1 MYPFYTHVAFMG
13 AGLIS
18 MAAGIF
24 IVRFLRKKHWW
35 LRFHRFVG
43 IIGVICLGTGLVAA
57 VVMVSQGGDGH
68 FRLPHA
74 WLGLAAV
81 LFAIVT
87 PVLGHLQFKI
97 RSQIQQLRRWHRRT
111 GYTSLLV
118 VILTVLSGLAVAGC
132 I

>member
-13 AGLIS
+13 TGLLL
-18 MAAGIF
+18 MAVGIF
-24 IVRFLRKKHWW
+24 VARFLRKKHWW
-35 LRFHRFVG
+35 LRLHRPAG
-43 IIGVICLGTGLVAA
+43 ITGAFCLGAGFAAA
-57 VVMVSQGGDGH
+57 VVMVSQGGGGH
-68 FRLPHA
+68 FTVPHA

-81 LFAIVT
+81 LFAVST

-111 GYTSLLV
+111 GYISLFLG
-118 VILTVLSGLAVAGC
+118 ILTFFSGLAVAGY